1 MGYRSVC
8 FNFSQGVRQWRLLC
22 FAWSQSLL
30 ESRLWVLHKS
40 LVSKLLSSFRC
51 FNDSLDTKRGGV
63 CAWLLPY
70 LFLYIAFS
78 IFHYYPKAHH
88 RKYFG
93 KDETAQFLKI
103 FLKYILLHFS
113 LKILFSMLFKKEQLH
128 SDIFSLPKWQILDK
142 VTIKLHSKSEI
153 LTENFCDSEY
163 CIYPWSMLLAFRDH
177 TWNNIS
183 WWVPNSS
190 PLKRTV

>member
-1 MGYRSVC
+1 MTLWTLKGVEYVLGFCPIC
-8 FNFSQGVRQWRLLC
+8 FSTLP
-22 FAWSQSLL
+22 
-30 ESRLWVLHKS
+30 
-40 LVSKLLSSFRC
+40 LVSFIITPRQM
-51 FNDSLDTKRGGV
+51 
-63 CAWLLPY
+63 
-70 LFLYIAFS
+70 
-78 IFHYYPKAHH
+78 HH

-93 KDETAQFLKI
+93 KDETVQFLKI

-113 LKILFSMLFKKEQLH
+113 LKILFSMLFKKEQPH

-142 VTIKLHSKSEI
+142 VTIKLYSKSEI

-190 PLKRTV
+190 PLMRTV